1 MDARE
6 IERFLE
12 QWQMD
17 APDLRRRVILST
29 TPRARGRWHALWLL
43 SQGWTAPATAQA
55 RALMFE
61 QTGGPPPP
69 RSARRS
75 KRS

>member
-1 MDARE
+1 MGARE

-17 APDLRRRVILST
+17 APDLRRRVILSP
-29 TPRARGRWHALWLL
+29 TPRERWHALWLL

-55 RALMFE
+55 R
-61 QTGGPPPP
+61 
-69 RSARRS
+69 
-75 KRS
+75 